1 MKKYLASFGLL
12 LFTVALFSLQATGI
26 RSYAANSVAFNNAD
40 HSSFRQD
47 TVPRSDTAK
56 HKKWKNKS
64 KGDSSWPKKDKTPH

>member
-12 LFTVALFSLQATGI
+12 LFIVALFSLQTTSI
-26 RSYAANSVAFNNAD
+26 RSYATNSLTVSNTD
-40 HSSFRQD
+40 HFRQD

-56 HKKWKNKS
+56 HKKWKNKMKT